1 MREILILRY
10 SLKKI
15 KTNQQLQY
23 KTYFTSFFYKIID
36 FLVKSAYNSN
46 EDRDTERVCF
56 KHSSTSRLFFLP

>member
-10 SLKKI
+10 SLNEL

-23 KTYFTSFFYKIID
+23 KTYFISFFYKIID
-36 FLVKSAYNSN
+36 FLVKYVYNSN

-56 KHSSTSRLFFLP
+56 KHSSTSRLLFFS